1 MPEEDKIIL
10 MTNGGGGGIPET
22 PTHDSEDWREVRE
35 WAGEPDV
42 GELDKPDLG
51 EWEKEPAELPGDG
64 PTRPPM
70 AGGVSPAGAGGGSSS
85 PPPKD
90 EAADASDGKPGPGQ
104 ERR

>member
-1 MPEEDKIIL
+1 
-10 MTNGGGGGIPET
+10 MTFAPCAVPNIRVDEVLDVVG
-22 PTHDSEDWREVRE
+22 HSEDWREVRE

-51 EWEKEPAELPGDG
+51 EWETEPAELPEDG

-70 AGGVSPAGAGGGSSS
+70 AGGVSPAGAGEGSSS

-104 ERR
+104 EPR